1 MQVIHTISKRKLVKQ
16 SDVEMFKK
24 LLEER
29 RVEIVDSIK
38 SSATEISELMQSSA
52 VDEFDVASIS
62 TDSNLEHSISSK
74 RKFELNELDL
84 ALAKIKNG
92 TYGVCE
98 MCEDAISMARLKA
111 KPTASLCIACKE
123 ISEKSNT

>member
-1 MQVIHTISKRKLVKQ
+1 MKQ